1 VNLLD
6 KRIKE
11 VLGKGE
17 KLLSCLLPLGDPN
30 LKTSRKLVEVY
41 MKAGV
46 DIIELGMPSVD
57 PYCDSVFIADSNR
70 RSLNNQP
77 KLEKYFETIK
87 AIRKDHPH
95 EPFEVMA
102 YSDTLLS
109 YGAQRFIESL
119 NEAGI
124 NAHLL
129 ADSTAIYPKLVP
141 EVDKHLMKYPIHR
154 IRFMPH
160 PFQEKLLE
168 DIGKNAQAFMILQ
181 SHADPQGKREK
192 VAAVN
197 RELIAKLRA
206 TKTRAAILLAYGIN
220 NGKRAKEAVKLE
232 PDGVLVGSVMV
243 TTINSGNFTA
253 LADLIKEIKAGT
265 FG

>member
-1 VNLLD
+1 MNLLD

-11 VLGKGE
+11 VLGRGE

-30 LKTSRKLVEVY
+30 LQTSRKLVDVY

-46 DIIELGMPSVD
+46 DIIELGMPSID
-57 PYCDSVFIADSNR
+57 PYLDSVYIADSNR
-70 RSLNNQP
+70 RSLNDQP
-77 KLEKYFETIK
+77 KLDKYFETIK
-87 AIRKDHPH
+87 AIRKDHPN
-95 EPFEVMA
+95 EPFEIMA

-109 YGAQRFIESL
+109 YGVQRFIDAL
-119 NEAGI
+119 NEAQV

-129 ADSTAIYPKLVP
+129 ADATAIYPKLVP
-141 EVDKHLMKYPIHR
+141 EVDKQLKKYPIHR

-160 PFQEKLLE
+160 PFQDKLLD

-181 SHADPQGKREK
+181 SHADPHGKREK
-192 VAAVN
+192 VAGVN
-197 RELIAKLRA
+197 RELIAKIKA

-220 NGKRAKEAVKLE
+220 NGKRTKEAVKLE

-243 TTINSGNFTA
+243 TTINSGNFTV
-253 LADLIKEIKAGT
+253 LADLIKEIKEGT